1 MMQAFQ
7 VLSSPGWESLVEAL
21 LHTLWIGALC
31 AAVAGGVLRG
41 LPAVRARRR
50 QAVCLA
56 GLLLTLVGGMAA
68 WVVIERLPER
78 EVGVA
83 APGAVLATAG
93 GEWAGVAAEG
103 AGAPAAVAA
112 AEGLGASAAAERRIG
127 AAAWVAAGW
136 LIGVLG
142 MLVRMGHAVAGA
154 GRLRRAGRPAAAG
167 EALRAIANE
176 LEAMLGM
183 AGRVGLLVVDALSGP
198 AVVGVWRPVILWPA
212 AWATGMPEWQVRA
225 ILAHELAHIVR
236 RDYLVNLL
244 QMAVEAL
251 LFFNPAVWWM
261 SRQAR
266 IEREACCDALAARML
281 GDSGEWDL
289 ARALAEA
296 AGAANMPAGAMAF
309 GGPPRRSLLERV
321 RRLLEPAHRPTFRL
335 PWPTLAGILA
345 LLLIGLA
352 GLKLA
357 GNAVA
362 DALMSHEERIA
373 RMESLQ
379 RQAPDYGEERRQDY
393 GEEDRITVRGTI
405 RAADGAR
412 LPGIL
417 QMTSDSD
424 RPGHGYR
431 SGYTLPGIRGATL
444 NEEGT
449 ALTFEIPIE
458 YGEIHLAVTSDG
470 YAPAFAGPLRAEPG
484 GVIDGVE
491 LVLAPGFPAEVLV
504 TDEGSRPL
512 RGVEI
517 RARTEDPAQGWSA
530 SVTTDGD
537 GMATIAHA
545 TTTPMTLNVRHPG
558 YMEAEVKGFIASA
571 AETFAWALAPARA
584 TTGRAVDAQTGEPL
598 AGVELRLVARRGGS
612 MGNMQWGSGNGPVLA
627 TSGNDGRFSIDTFA
641 DDAAY
646 IVVAFAADTTHAGF
660 FRMLPG
666 ETGRTLA
673 LERTLAL
680 AGTIRNADTLERY
693 ADGRPHRIN
702 WRLARRIGDEEV
714 SLDGTVDVEDD
725 DGADAR
731 FRITGVLPGR
741 LTISGAGLHEAL
753 AVTGS
758 SADLVLNREGTP
770 TDLGTLQARL
780 DEAHPMREVLVRL
793 TSPAGAPM
801 PSGALTAEYWRFIAA
816 PATEEGFYRQ
826 TERIRIPLDDDGTVR
841 LAVPTPNRL
850 ELKPQGLLGYWF
862 PTLWHGDEGMMQA
875 GGEIEAGEDPVE
887 ITLPLRPAGGID
899 GRLFDAHGQPARG
912 LTISLA
918 VEEMPDGMPG
928 NSHGIEVKSSSR
940 AGDDSSRFFA
950 GPLPI
955 GGTYRIVANQAWNY
969 AVSEPIRIT
978 AEQPFTT
985 LAMTMPEPVDL
996 AGTVTDP
1003 EGTPIAG
1010 VKMELSF
1017 NVPGHGYGRNQ
1028 APLTGV
1034 HGNFRIP
1041 GLNPNPPEG
1050 AFYSL
1055 IATPTA
1061 DYVPLSTTILPGDSP
1076 LHLTL
1081 QHGRTVEGIAVDAE
1095 TGQPLRGLEV
1105 YAMGTWEKWYE
1116 EFPGFLDADAV
1127 TDENGH
1133 FRFTR
1138 LRPDKPYQ
1146 LHTRGG
1152 IVRQGGD
1159 LPATGNPPVR
1169 LAVEP
1174 SASWLAQN
1182 PQ

>member
-1 MMQAFQ
+1 
-7 VLSSPGWESLVEAL
+7 V
-21 LHTLWIGALC
+21 
-31 AAVAGGVLRG
+31 
-41 LPAVRARRR
+41 
-50 QAVCLA
+50 
-56 GLLLTLVGGMAA
+56 
-68 WVVIERLPER
+68 
-78 EVGVA
+78 
-83 APGAVLATAG
+83 
-93 GEWAGVAAEG
+93 
-103 AGAPAAVAA
+103 
-112 AEGLGASAAAERRIG
+112 
-127 AAAWVAAGW
+127 
-136 LIGVLG
+136 
-142 MLVRMGHAVAGA
+142 
-154 GRLRRAGRPAAAG
+154 GRPAAAG

-176 LEAMLGM
+176 LKAKLGL
-183 AGRVGLLVVDALSGP
+183 AGRVGLLMVDALSGP

-212 AWATGMPEWQVRA
+212 AWATGLPEWQVRA

-266 IEREACCDALAARML
+266 IEREACCDALAARIL

-289 ARALAEA
+289 ARALAKA
-296 AGAANMPAGAMAF
+296 AETGHMPAGAMAF
-309 GGPPRRSLLERV
+309 GGPPRRGLLERV
-321 RRLLEPAHRPTFRL
+321 RRLVEPAHRPTFRL

-345 LLLIGLA
+345 LLVVGLA

-362 DALMSHEERIA
+362 DAMMSHEERIA

-412 LPGIL
+412 LPGQM

-424 RPGHGYR
+424 RPGQGYR
-431 SGYTLPGIRGATL
+431 SGYTLPGIRGTAL

-449 ALTFEIPIE
+449 ALTFAIPIE
-458 YGEIHLAVTSDG
+458 YGQIHLSVTADG

-484 GVIDGVE
+484 GVVEGVE

-504 TDEGSRPL
+504 TDEGGRPL
-512 RGVEI
+512 PGVEI
-517 RARTEDPAQGWSA
+517 RAHTEDPAQGWSA
-530 SVTTDGD
+530 SVTTDARGI
-537 GMATIAHA
+537 ARIAHA

-584 TTGRAVDAQTGEPL
+584 TTGRIVDAQTGETL
-598 AGVELRLVARRGGS
+598 GGAELRLLARRGGS
-612 MGNMQWGSGNGPVLA
+612 VGNMTWGTSNGPVLA
-627 TSGNDGRFSIDTFA
+627 TSGDNGRFSIDTFA
-641 DDAAY
+641 NDAAY
-646 IVVAFAADTTHAGF
+646 IVVAFAGDSAHAGF

-666 ETGRTLA
+666 ETDRTLE
-673 LERTLAL
+673 LERTLTL
-680 AGTIRNADTLERY
+680 AGTIRNADKLERY
-693 ADGRPHRIN
+693 ADGRLQRIG
-702 WRLARRIGDEEV
+702 WRLPRQIGGEES
-714 SLDGTVDVEDD
+714 SLDGTVEVED

-731 FRITGVLPGR
+731 FRVTGVLPGR
-741 LTISGAGLHEAL
+741 LTISGAGLHEAI
-753 AVTGS
+753 AVTES
-758 SADLVLNREGTP
+758 RADLVLNREGTH
-770 TDLGTLQARL
+770 TDRGTLQAQL
-780 DEAHPMREVLVRL
+780 VEAHPLREVLVRL
-793 TSPAGAPM
+793 TPPAEGPM
-801 PSGALTAEYWRFIAA
+801 PSGALTAEYWRFVAA
-816 PATEEGFYRQ
+816 PAAEEGFYRQ
-826 TERIRIPLDDDGTVR
+826 TERIRIPLGEDGTVR
-841 LAVPTPNRL
+841 FAVPTPNRL

-862 PTLWHGDEGMMQA
+862 PTQWHGDKGIMQA

-899 GRLFDAHGQPARG
+899 GRLFDTHGQPAKG
-912 LTISLA
+912 LMISLA
-918 VEEMPDGMPG
+918 VEEMPDGLPG

-940 AGDDSSRFFA
+940 TGDDSSQFFA

-955 GGTYRIVANQAWNY
+955 GGTYRIVAYQDWNY

-978 AEQPFTT
+978 AEQPFAT
-985 LAMTMPEPVDL
+985 LTMTMPEPVDL

-1003 EGTPIAG
+1003 DGNPIAG
-1010 VKMELSF
+1010 IKMELSF
-1017 NVPGHGYGRNQ
+1017 SVPGHGYGRDQ
-1028 APLTGV
+1028 SPLTGV
-1034 HGNFRIP
+1034 QGNFRIP
-1041 GLNPNPPEG
+1041 GLNPSPPEG
-1050 AFYSL
+1050 TFYSL
-1055 IATPTA
+1055 IATPA
-1061 DYVPLSTTILPGDSP
+1061 ANYAPVSTTFHPGDSP

-1081 QHGRTVEGIAVDAE
+1081 QHGRTIEGVAVDAT

-1116 EFPGFLDADAV
+1116 DPPTFLDADAV

-1138 LRPDKPYQ
+1138 LRPEKPYQ
-1146 LHTRGG
+1146 ISTRGG

-1159 LPATGNPPVR
+1159 LPATGNPPIR